1 MIYILENRKIFPS
14 ALQQAKRVSV
24 ISRKPFFV
32 NELEA
37 SYCPPS
43 CYRSL
48 YFMMIQ
54 TMVRHQLL
62 LSFMSYAEAL
72 RRSLHSK
79 AVHSPDPVSV
89 AQDVSWSTQWPEAT
103 ESRHIHKT
111 EDCKRFD
118 TLDLRVHSKETQD
131 MRRGIR
137 NHGKE
142 CGLYFL
148 LEEWDRDEQEL
159 LLTSTTSTQLSGWR
173 GLRSPYREYD
183 SHIEG
188 TTLPLQHQYHPP
200 PPPPSTPNPPTF
212 PSCRSRTLNL
222 LVLSKKK
229 IKDWVGPQLTAQ
241 LYHQYE
247 RSARE
252 TGHWFC
258 MTFSRWGPG
267 KR

>member
-1 MIYILENRKIFPS
+1 MSLKHRTVPHHAITLCTSWWYKRGSGINSFCLLWATLRLLEGHCT
-14 ALQQAKRVSV
+14 
-24 ISRKPFFV
+24 RKPWTHLTQSLWLRTCF
-32 NELEA
+32 LE
-37 SYCPPS
+37 
-43 CYRSL
+43 
-48 YFMMIQ
+48 
-54 TMVRHQLL
+54 
-62 LSFMSYAEAL
+62 
-72 RRSLHSK
+72 HSVTK
-79 AVHSPDPVSV
+79 L
-89 AQDVSWSTQWPEAT
+89 WPEAT

-111 EDCKRFD
+111 EDCKEFD
-118 TLDLRVHSKETQD
+118 ILDLRVHSKEWQETQD
-131 MRRGIR
+131 IRRGVG

-200 PPPPSTPNPPTF
+200 PPPPSTSTPPTF

-247 RSARE
+247 RSVRE